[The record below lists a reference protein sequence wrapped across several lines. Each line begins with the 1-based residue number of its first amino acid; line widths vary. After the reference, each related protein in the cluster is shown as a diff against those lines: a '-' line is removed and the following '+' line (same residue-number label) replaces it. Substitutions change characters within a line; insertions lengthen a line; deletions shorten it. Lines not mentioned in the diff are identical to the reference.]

1 MKALATLLVFIASFA
16 SFSQTYYEGT
26 AKVIFK
32 TDAYATIVFSR
43 NGYSPTSFIVKEP
56 RLKEGHYYYFML
68 KTVKFKGTKETAKI
82 LLFHKDARQQ
92 TIERRK
98 VRDSVNQKFI
108 WT

>member
-1 MKALATLLVFIASFA
+1 MKTLATLLIFIASWA
-16 SFSQTYYEGT
+16 SCAQTYYEGS

-32 TDAYATIVFSR
+32 TDTYATIVFSR

-82 LLFHKDARQQ
+82 LLFHKDARQRS
-92 TIERRK
+92 IERRK
-98 VRDSVNQKFI
+98 VNDSINQKFI
-108 WT
+108 WI